1 MVSRNRTCNNPSP
14 IGGGKDCR
22 GKAIETKLECVWP
35 CESKYGTI
43 NLGERYGKVGV
54 GWAVGGMLRA

>member
-43 NLGERYGKVGV
+43 NLGRDMVKLV
-54 GWAVGGMLRA
+54 